1 MVQRIDQVCGEKLP
15 LSTVLAGPT
24 IEHLAKELVEGVK
37 DRSALVVK
45 IQGGSRPP
53 FFFLHADLRGGG
65 FYCINLARGLGEDQ
79 PFYTLPPYG
88 LDDRPRPPTV
98 EAMAAEYIE
107 MLRAVEPHGPYV
119 LGGLCHGGLVAF
131 EMAQQLQ
138 RQGEKTNLVV
148 MVGPVPA
155 NTPRLK
161 ILHDAACA
169 VEDLLGL
176 GQEKKL
182 FLKLRGRLLD
192 ARQFF
197 LHGVRQSRE
206 VAGLPL
212 GEQIRWGFRL
222 ARRVAG
228 SLKKPVHETSINDL
242 GQSIPEGLQILN
254 RAVATY
260 VRRPYPGRVM
270 FVWPAEEPVNMPDE
284 PTLKWDQVTDKS
296 LGWSQ
301 VVRNLEIC
309 EVPGGYVTLVT
320 KDINVLVDRMKAC
333 LDRAQTN
340 GLHDGASR
348 SVPQNAQRN

>member
-1 MVQRIDQVCGEKLP
+1 
-15 LSTVLAGPT
+15 
-24 IEHLAKELVEGVK
+24 
-37 DRSALVVK
+37 
-45 IQGGSRPP
+45 
-53 FFFLHADLRGGG
+53 
-65 FYCINLARGLGEDQ
+65 
-79 PFYTLPPYG
+79 
-88 LDDRPRPPTV
+88 
-98 EAMAAEYIE
+98 
-107 MLRAVEPHGPYV
+107 
-119 LGGLCHGGLVAF
+119 
-131 EMAQQLQ
+131 
-138 RQGEKTNLVV
+138 